1 MKPVSVTIRW
11 SDGSLTHDIYDG
23 ESYYRNPAAM
33 ADRPVALHGINR
45 WSSILAFGL
54 KGTFMVGKLFTTL
67 MVQLLPTGA
76 TRRNKPRL
84 VESRGTSVC
93 ATGIY
98 EQLTPEQRERAKNV
112 VLHDW
117 EWDADLMRC
126 THCQKA
132 LHITHAGHGLNHSSS
147 CRNGEQY
154 PWERLHACYTPEK
167 REIER

>member
-23 ESYYRNPAAM
+23 ESHYRNPAAM
-33 ADRPVALHGINR
+33 ADRPVVLHGINR

-54 KGTFMVGKLFTTL
+54 KGTFMVGTLFTTL

-112 VLHDW
+112 VLHRCDCASADIGKTSVNAQK
-117 EWDADLMRC
+117 ENEDA
-126 THCQKA
+126 Q
-132 LHITHAGHGLNHSSS
+132 
-147 CRNGEQY
+147 
-154 PWERLHACYTPEK
+154 
-167 REIER
+167 